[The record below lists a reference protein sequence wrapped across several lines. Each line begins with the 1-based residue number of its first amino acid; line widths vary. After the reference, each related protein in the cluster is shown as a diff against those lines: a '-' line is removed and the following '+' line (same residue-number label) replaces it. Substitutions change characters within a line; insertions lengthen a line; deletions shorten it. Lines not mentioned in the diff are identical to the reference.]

1 MSWTVPGQTRV
12 GWLIVLPL
20 VAEISL
26 SETNICKFSHQLA
39 IGRITVFEPE
49 ENKLFTIFH
58 FLQGLDFLYDSVSVI
73 NESHYKGFSMHWS

>member
-1 MSWTVPGQTRV
+1 M
-12 GWLIVLPL
+12 LPL
-20 VAEISL
+20 VVEISL
-26 SETNICKFSHQLA
+26 PETYFCKFSHQLA

-73 NESHYKGFSMHWS
+73 NESHYIGFSKHWC